1 MGSNEMGATWE
12 GHSMIWGDFKS
23 DAGITPLVYLIDD
36 DRDFREEMIFG
47 LSRLG
52 LDAHGFHSAADFYRA
67 YATRPSDIVVVDIS
81 LEGEDGLSIATH
93 LRASGSVGIIMAT
106 ARSAVDD
113 RVNGLRHGADAYLVK
128 PVDVRE
134 LAATVHALNQRLHTH
149 QTPSPSPIPRWAL
162 VEGGWVLSDGLG
174 NRLRL
179 TTLERRFLARLFD
192 ERGQTVERPLLVEA
206 MGEDIHDFNY
216 ARLDT
221 IASRLRR
228 KAEKSNMIIPLH
240 AIRGLGFAFAD

>member
-1 MGSNEMGATWE
+1 
-12 GHSMIWGDFKS
+12 MIREEFTGE
-23 DAGITPLVYLIDD
+23 AVVAPLVYLVDD
-36 DRDFREEMIFG
+36 DRDYREEMAFG

-52 LDAHGFHSAADFYRA
+52 LDVHGFDNASDFYRT
-67 YATRPSDIVVVDIS
+67 YAVKPSDIVVVDVG
-81 LEGEDGLSIATH
+81 LEGEDGLSIAAH

-106 ARSAVDD
+106 GRGGVDD
-113 RVNGLRHGADAYLVK
+113 RVDGLQKGADAYLVK

-134 LAATVHALNQRLHTH
+134 LAATVIALHQRLSRHRTAASSA
-149 QTPSPSPIPRWAL
+149 TPRWAL
-162 VEGGWVLSDGLG
+162 VEGGWVLSDGIG
-174 NRLRL
+174 HRLRL
-179 TTLERRFLARLFD
+179 TTSERRFLGCLFV
-192 ERGQTVERPLLVEA
+192 ERGKTVERRMLVEA

-228 KAEKSNMIIPLH
+228 RAQKSGMRLPLH